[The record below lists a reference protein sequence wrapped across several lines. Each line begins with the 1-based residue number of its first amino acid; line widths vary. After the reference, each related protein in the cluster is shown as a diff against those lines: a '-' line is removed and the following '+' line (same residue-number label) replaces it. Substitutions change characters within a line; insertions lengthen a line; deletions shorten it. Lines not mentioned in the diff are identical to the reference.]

1 MRPWGERPAGR
12 RRPSGSDAKK
22 QGNFPSLSAR
32 TKQKGEHENLS
43 GSVFMGKGVREGPE
57 FAEYVRRAEPDQ
69 GLHDQKTVFK
79 VKAANPTDRNR
90 WAWPVLF

>member
-1 MRPWGERPAGR
+1 
-12 RRPSGSDAKK
+12 
-22 QGNFPSLSAR
+22 
-32 TKQKGEHENLS
+32 
-43 GSVFMGKGVREGPE
+43 MGKGVREGPE